1 MAGAREPAPKPTFR
15 TPVAPSAFVR
25 RVQLTYGVRAQLIL
39 LALLIALPL
48 LIGSAVRIYSRMHE
62 GRLRV
67 DAELKSTALLISG
80 RIEERVRSADAILT
94 GLTPAVRLDT
104 RQERFND
111 SVFANTLKRVSGRY
125 ANFFAF
131 DKSGARLGSA
141 IHTERLDAV
150 RITSRPYFA
159 PLMANGGFFVNKAAP
174 SSVLNDSAFIVVLV
188 RSIDNDAGRPVGILG
203 TALRIDSLGD
213 LVSVTGLPAGSV
225 VTIID
230 TSGMIIVRS
239 ENGRADV
246 QSRGRNVFADN
257 PVMAR
262 NLDSTGT
269 FDLTDKAGVTRNFA
283 YARTKSAPWVVNVG
297 VPTSVALAPM
307 YSELKRDLIAGSVTL
322 LFAIGAA
329 ILLGGFI
336 ARPLDAL
343 SDDARA
349 IAAGE
354 EGRRSRVR
362 SRSEIGVLASAFNQ
376 MADTVERRNSA
387 LAESEMRYRL
397 LFDSNPVPM
406 YAWDADLLSIV
417 AANEAAQD
425 RYGYSQHE
433 FLKLRIIDLI
443 DPSEHER
450 FLKGRVAFEERRLT
464 PATWMHR
471 TKMGE
476 RLEMEVIS
484 TQSRRLGRDNW
495 LSVSIDVTARHAAER
510 ALARS
515 EEQLRQSQKMEAV
528 GAFAGG
534 IAHDFNNLLTG
545 MLGYCE
551 LAMDSLPAGSDAW
564 NDVQEVRALA
574 MRGADLTRQ
583 ILAVSRKQ
591 VMQYSVFDVNVVV
604 QSIDRLLRRLIGE
617 HITLVTE
624 LGKDVGGIRADAAQI
639 EQVLLNLAANAR
651 DSMQPGGTLTI
662 RTSVVG
668 GSSALA
674 IGLPERNWVRI
685 RVTDTGV
692 GMSAEVKQRIF
703 EPFFTTKERGKG
715 TGLGLSLV
723 YATVEQSGG
732 VIRVTS
738 APNAGATFEMFFPRT
753 LEMSTPA
760 VAMTIPKEAARG
772 TELILLAED
781 EDSVRAVAKEALERR
796 GYRVL
801 AAADGPSALRL
812 ARECPDAID
821 LLLTDVVMPGMN
833 GRELAELLLLER
845 PNTRV
850 LFASGYTDDAVLLHG
865 VRTEEVAFIQKPFTP
880 PILVQRVRDVLDQ
893 PLRTA

>member
-15 TPVAPSAFVR
+15 TPVAPAAFVR
-25 RVQLTYGVRAQLIL
+25 RVQLTYGVRSQLIL

-48 LIGSAVRIYSRMHE
+48 LIGSAIRIYSRSRE
-62 GRLRV
+62 GKVQVEADVRN
-67 DAELKSTALLISG
+67 KALLI
-80 RIEERVRSADAILT
+80 RERVEARVRSAEALLL
-94 GLTPAVRLDT
+94 GLAPSIRLDT
-104 RQERFND
+104 LQSRHND
-111 SVFANTLKRVSGRY
+111 SILVNTLSRSGGRY

-131 DKSGARLGSA
+131 DQTGSRVGTALHTARLDSVKA
-141 IHTERLDAV
+141 
-150 RITSRPYFA
+150 TSRPYFA
-159 PLMANGGFFVNKAAP
+159 PLMANGGFFVSPATRSRA
-174 SSVLNDSAFIVVLV
+174 LNDSAFIVAIVGA
-188 RSIDNDAGRPVGILG
+188 IDNVAGRPVGVVG
-203 TALRIDSLGD
+203 TTLRIDSLGD
-213 LVSVTGLPAGSV
+213 LITVGGLPANSV
-225 VTIID
+225 VTLID
-230 TSGMIIVRS
+230 TTGMIIARS
-239 ENGRADV
+239 ENGGPDV
-246 QSRGRNVFADN
+246 ESRGRNVFLNNGATSPTVDT
-257 PVMAR
+257 V
-262 NLDSTGT
+262 GT
-269 FDLTDKAGVTRNFA
+269 FNIVDKRGVERIFA
-283 YARTKSAPWVVNVG
+283 WARTSSAPWIVSVG
-297 VPTSVALAPM
+297 IPSSVALAPV
-307 YSELKRDLIAGSVTL
+307 YSELRRDLIAGSVTL

-329 ILLGGFI
+329 ILRGGFI

-349 IAAGE
+349 LAAGE
-354 EGRRSRVR
+354 KGRRSRVR

-376 MADTVERRNSA
+376 MADTVERRTSA
-387 LAESEMRYRL
+387 LAESERRYRL

-406 YAWDADLLSIV
+406 YAWDADLLSIL

-425 RYGYSQHE
+425 RYGYTHHE
-433 FLKLRIIDLI
+433 FLKIRITDLL
-443 DPSEHER
+443 DPSEHDR
-450 FLKGRVAFEERRLT
+450 FLAGRIKFEERRLT
-464 PATWMHR
+464 PATWIHR
-471 TKMGE
+471 TKSNE
-476 RLEMEVIS
+476 RLEMEVVS
-484 TQSRRLGRDNW
+484 TQSRRLGRESW

-551 LAMDSLPAGSDAW
+551 LAMDSLPTGGDAW
-564 NDVQEVRALA
+564 NDVQEVRTLA

-591 VMQYSVFDVNVVV
+591 VTQYTVFDVNLVV

-617 HITLVTE
+617 HITLITE
-624 LGKDVGGIRADAAQI
+624 LGENVGGIRADAAQI

-662 RTSVVG
+662 RTSFVG
-668 GSSALA
+668 GTNAVA
-674 IGLPERNWVRI
+674 IGLAERNWVRI
-685 RVTDTGV
+685 RVTDTGA
-692 GMSAEVKQRIF
+692 GMSAEVKQRVF

-723 YATVEQSGG
+723 YATVEQSHG

-738 APNAGATFEMFFPRT
+738 APNEGATFEMFFPRSIA
-753 LEMSTPA
+753 MSTPI
-760 VAMTIPKEAARG
+760 VAMAIPKEAPRG
-772 TELILLAED
+772 YELILLAED

-801 AAADGPSALRL
+801 AAADGPSALRI
-812 ARECPDAID
+812 ARECPDVID

-833 GRELAELLLLER
+833 GRELAELLLVER
-845 PNTRV
+845 PHTRV

-865 VRTEEVAFIQKPFTP
+865 VRTDEVAFIQKPFTP
-880 PILVQRVRDVLDQ
+880 PMLVQRVRDVLDQ

>member
-1 MAGAREPAPKPTFR
+1 MAGAREPAPRPTFR
-15 TPVAPSAFVR
+15 TPVAPAAFVR
-25 RVQLTYGVRAQLIL
+25 RVQLTYGVRSQLIL
-39 LALLIALPL
+39 LALLIAAPL
-48 LIGSAVRIYSRMHE
+48 LVGSAIRIRSRTHE
-62 GRLRV
+62 GRMRV
-67 DAELKSTALLISG
+67 EENVRTTAILISE
-80 RIEERVRSADAILT
+80 RLEERVHSAEAILV
-94 GLTPAVRLDT
+94 GLTPSLRLDT
-104 RQERFND
+104 LQTTYND
-111 SVFANTLKRVSGRY
+111 AVLSNTLQRVSARY

-131 DKSGARLGSA
+131 DKSGARLGTA
-141 IHTERLDAV
+141 IHTPRLDAV
-150 RITSRPYFA
+150 RGQSRAYFA
-159 PLMANGGFFVNKAAP
+159 PLIAKSGFFVNKAGRSAA
-174 SSVLNDSAFIVVLV
+174 LNDSAMIVALA
-188 RSIDNDAGRPVGILG
+188 RSIDNTAGRPVGVIGL
-203 TALRIDSLGD
+203 TLRIDSLGD
-213 LVSVTGLPAGSV
+213 LVKVDGLPPGSV
-225 VTIID
+225 VTILD
-230 TSGMIIVRS
+230 SAGMILARS
-239 ENGRADV
+239 EDGNTDAG
-246 QSRGRNVFADN
+246 QSGRNVFLEN
-257 PVMAR
+257 PSATR
-262 NLDSTGT
+262 RINESGT
-269 FDLTDKAGVTRNFA
+269 FEIADKKGVRRIFA
-283 YARTKSAPWVVNVG
+283 YARTKSAPWIVNVG
-297 VPTSVALAPM
+297 IRSSVALAPM
-307 YSELKRDLIAGSVTL
+307 YEELRNDLIAGSVTL

-387 LAESEMRYRL
+387 LAESERRYRL

-406 YAWDADLLSIV
+406 YAWDAELLSIV
-417 AANEAAQD
+417 AANEAAQE

-433 FLKLRIIDLI
+433 FLKLKITDLL
-443 DPSEHER
+443 DPSENER
-450 FLKGRVAFEERRLT
+450 FLKGRVRFEERRLSPT
-464 PATWMHR
+464 TWNHR
-471 TKMGE
+471 TKTGE

-484 TQSRRLGRDNW
+484 TQSRRLGRDSW

-551 LAMDSLPAGSDAW
+551 LAMDSLPSDGDAW
-564 NDVQEVRALA
+564 NDLQEIRALA

-591 VMQYSVFDVNVVV
+591 VMQYTVFDVNSVV

-624 LGKDVGGIRADAAQI
+624 LGDNVGGIRADAAQI

-662 RTSVVG
+662 RTSLV
-668 GSSALA
+668 SSRNAAAL
-674 IGLPERNWVRI
+674 GLAERNWVNI
-685 RVTDTGV
+685 CVSDTGA
-692 GMSAEVKQRIF
+692 GMSKEVQQRIF

-723 YATVEQSGG
+723 YATIEQSGG
-732 VIRVTS
+732 VIRVIS
-738 APNAGATFEMFFPRT
+738 APNEGATFELFFPRT
-753 LEMSTPA
+753 TEVSTP
-760 VAMTIPKEAARG
+760 VHAMMPPKEAARG
-772 TELILLAED
+772 SELILLAED

-796 GYRVL
+796 GYKVL
-801 AAADGPSALRL
+801 AAANGPAALEM
-812 ARECPDAID
+812 ARACPTKID

-833 GRELAELLLLER
+833 GRELAELLTLER
-845 PNTRV
+845 PETRV

-865 VRTEEVAFIQKPFTP
+865 VRTDEISFIQKPFTP
-880 PILVQRVRDVLDQ
+880 PALVQRVRDVLDQ
-893 PLRTA
+893 PLRKA